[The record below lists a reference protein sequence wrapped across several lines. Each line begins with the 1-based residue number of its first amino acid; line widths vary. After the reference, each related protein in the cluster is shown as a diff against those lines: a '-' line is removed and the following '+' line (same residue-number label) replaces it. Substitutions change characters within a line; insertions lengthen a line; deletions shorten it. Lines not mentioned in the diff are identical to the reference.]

1 MSEPLN
7 AEGRDGRED
16 VHAEHGKRVA
26 SMFGRIARWYDFLNH
41 SLSLGQDVY
50 WRYRLVRSLRLPKN
64 GMLLDLAC
72 GTMDVTLEALR
83 QYPDARVAALEAAL
97 DFSGPML
104 ARGRDKAARAGKAP
118 VVLPAL
124 ADGRRLP
131 LPDASV
137 DAASIAFGIR
147 NILPREDAFREL
159 YRVLRP
165 GGRLCVLEFGSGRT
179 RIWKG
184 LYNFYLDRLLP
195 FAGKLVS
202 GDSGAYRYLADTIRE
217 FPDARALGAEML
229 ASGFS
234 DVRWQPHLS
243 GIVYVHV
250 ARKADGGEA

>member
-1 MSEPLN
+1 VRTPSGAPGQTEQPD
-7 AEGRDGRED
+7 A
-16 VHAEHGKRVA
+16 HAEHGRRVA

-50 WRYRLVRSLRLPKN
+50 WRYRLARCLRLPPG

-83 QYPDARVAALEAAL
+83 QYPDARVAAL

-104 ARGRDKAARAGKAP
+104 ARGRDKATRAGKATA
-118 VVLPAL
+118 VLPAL

-131 LPDASV
+131 LPDASA

-147 NILPREDAFREL
+147 NILPREEAFREL
-159 YRVLRP
+159 FRVLRP

-184 LYNFYLDRLLP
+184 AYNFYLDRLLP
-195 FAGKLVS
+195 LAGRVIS
-202 GDSGAYRYLADTIRE
+202 GDAGAYRYLADTIRD

-229 ASGFS
+229 AAGFA

-250 ARKADGGEA
+250 ARKAADGADEG

>member
-1 MSEPLN
+1 M
-7 AEGRDGRED
+7 AEDRTSPREAGEADHGR
-16 VHAEHGKRVA
+16 RVA

-41 SLSLGQDVY
+41 SLSLGQDVI
-50 WRYRLVRSLRLPKN
+50 WRRRLVRRLRLPEN

-83 QYPDARVAALEAAL
+83 QYPGARVAAL

-104 ARGRDKAARAGKAP
+104 ARGRDKAAAAGKAA
-118 VVLPAL
+118 VVVPAL
-124 ADGRRLP
+124 ADGRCLP

-147 NILPREDAFREL
+147 NILPREQAFCEIF
-159 YRVLRP
+159 RVLRP
-165 GGRLCVLEFGSGRT
+165 GGRLCVLEFGTGKA

-184 LYNFYLDRLLP
+184 VYNLYLDRLLP
-195 FAGKLVS
+195 MAGRLVS
-202 GDSGAYRYLADTIRE
+202 GDAQAYRYLADTIRA
-217 FPDARALGAEML
+217 FPSARELAAEMT

-234 DVRWQPHLS
+234 EVFWQPFLS

-250 ARKADGGEA
+250 ARKAPEAAG